1 MIMKRIIILV
11 CCLLS
16 CCVTYAQQEA
26 SRKVSAETLFN
37 EIISSHTKE
46 KLTFENAT
54 PDGAVTNSIMQ
65 LLNLKQALNAL
76 KDTDITVAI
85 LLNRIDQAL
94 QILSTRRIYKYQLWA
109 EKQLRRSPEAD
120 KLKKLSGNEKIAY
133 YLELS
138 RVMQDLVTENML
150 RREIVSRLADIYNAL
165 EEKEKKFVRGEA
177 IKMQQD
183 DYSAALDEKQRR
195 RRMILEDF

>member
-46 KLTFENAT
+46 KLTFENVA

-138 RVMQDLVTENML
+138 RVMQDLVTENMV

>member
-1 MIMKRIIILV
+1 
-11 CCLLS
+11 
-16 CCVTYAQQEA
+16 
-26 SRKVSAETLFN
+26 
-37 EIISSHTKE
+37 
-46 KLTFENAT
+46 LTFENAT

-65 LLNLKQALNAL
+65 LFNLKQALNAL
-76 KDTDITVAI
+76 KGTDITVAI

>member
-54 PDGAVTNSIMQ
+54 PEGAVTNSIMQ

>member
-1 MIMKRIIILV
+1 MKRIIILV

-46 KLTFENAT
+46 KLTFENVA

-138 RVMQDLVTENML
+138 RVMQDLVTENMV

>member
-1 MIMKRIIILV
+1 MKRIIILV

-46 KLTFENAT
+46 KLTFENAA

-120 KLKKLSGNEKIAY
+120 KLKKLSSNEKIAY

-183 DYSAALDEKQRR
+183 DYSAALNEKQRR